1 MMESAER
8 NFLHDVL
15 SLLNDEEETIISL
28 RTDFYVEIDNLLA
41 NAAMSDAV
49 IQLARLGWKSG

>member
-1 MMESAER
+1 LLR
-8 NFLHDVL
+8 NFLHDFL

-28 RTDFYVEIDNLLA
+28 RTNFYVEIDNSLA